1 MTSDEIEH
9 PWNRQQDLLN
19 VPIYQLSVLTKELH
33 DSDPHADIPILDR
46 AMSTLATE
54 FWDCCFS
61 QTEIRTAFEQ
71 AIADLSRY
79 AAGEE
84 IRA

>member
-1 MTSDEIEH
+1 MTSGEIEH
-9 PWNRQQDLLN
+9 DWNRQQDFLN
-19 VPIYQLSVLTKELH
+19 GATYELSVLAKELH
-33 DSDPHADIPILDR
+33 DSDPHAEIPILDR

-54 FWDCCFS
+54 LWDRCFS